1 MLNDTESPVAA
12 LYALRG
18 AVGVCSSLSILGS
31 CAIIL
36 SYAAFEELR
45 TTARQLLLNLSIAD
59 IINSLFLLFG
69 LFLNA
74 GMLNL
79 REKRSLEPIN

>member
-1 MLNDTESPVAA
+1 MMLNGSDSSVGA

-18 AVGVCSSLSILGS
+18 AVGLSSSLSILGS

-45 TTARQLLLNLSIAD
+45 TTARQLLLNLSVAD
-59 IINSLFLLFG
+59 IILSLSFLLG
-69 LFLNA
+69 LLQNA
-74 GMLNL
+74 GD
-79 REKRSLEPIN
+79 SYWPSSC